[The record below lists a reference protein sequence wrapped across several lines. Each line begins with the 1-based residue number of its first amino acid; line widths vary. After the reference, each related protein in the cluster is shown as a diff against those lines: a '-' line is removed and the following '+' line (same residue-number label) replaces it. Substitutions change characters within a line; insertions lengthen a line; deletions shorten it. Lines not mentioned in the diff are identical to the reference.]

1 MKLFVREQNE
11 LADRI
16 ARSDLT
22 VYLHTAEPTD
32 ASPDNGRAT
41 IGGGDYESG
50 ATYSASDISNASG
63 GDITFNV
70 DIPFGTADE
79 AVGTVIFAT
88 FYRGSA
94 DAVGYIAL
102 PSTTDRQRR
111 HLHHQRRLY
120 QLQQHHLLEVGRYG
134 QRNSQSD
141 GVIRRPSYPTRLALD
156 K

>member
-1 MKLFVREQNE
+1 MRLFVREQNE

-22 VYLHTAEPTD
+22 VYLNTAEPTD
-32 ASPDNGRAT
+32 ASPDNGRV
-41 IGGGDYESG
+41 IVGGGDYESG
-50 ATYSASDISNASG
+50 ADYTASNGSNASG

-88 FYRGSA
+88 FYRGN

-102 PSTTDRQRR
+102 PSTTIGNGDTFTINADSINF
-111 HLHHQRRLY
+111 
-120 QLQQHHLLEVGRYG
+120 
-134 QRNSQSD
+134 NSITS
-141 GVIRRPSYPTRLALD
+141 
-156 K
+156 